1 MVYNMNGWKFD
12 EAIVKI
18 FDEHVRKSVPMY
30 ELFHSNIIDMSKYF
44 IKKNTSIID
53 LGTSTGYFI
62 NAIHDEGLGRGNKF
76 IGVDIE
82 KAMIDECK
90 ERYKSKDIEFI
101 HNSAIDIDY
110 SNASVITMILLL
122 QFMEKEERIKLLKK
136 IYDEIETGTALFVV
150 EKIKTQNLD
159 IHDIYNDLYYDFKR
173 NMGLTD
179 TEIIDKNVSLRGMM
193 KPLEISEVMQIF
205 KDIGFK
211 VDISV
216 KFNNFISIIAVK

>member
-1 MVYNMNGWKFD
+1 MNK
-12 EAIVKI
+12 
-18 FDEHVRKSVPMY
+18 R
-30 ELFHSNIIDMSKYF
+30 L
-44 IKKNTSIID
+44 
-53 LGTSTGYFI
+53 
-62 NAIHDEGLGRGNKF
+62 NK
-76 IGVDIE
+76 
-82 KAMIDECK
+82 
-90 ERYKSKDIEFI
+90 R
-101 HNSAIDIDY
+101 
-110 SNASVITMILLL
+110 
-122 QFMEKEERIKLLKK
+122 
-136 IYDEIETGTALFVV
+136 
-150 EKIKTQNLD
+150 KTQNGSIITILDYDKLVKDEHANEQTVNKRRTNGEQTNKVRDID